1 MSQVTEETKGGCE
14 PAALH
19 KLILF
24 LAAGFA
30 ALSVVCSTVIG
41 VVNHDVTLFKWSVV
55 AAAGV
60 FSSAMG
66 AIGYSAGKLFEG
78 AIPNGMKSAMPTVGP
93 VGILEQSVAPLRS
106 DESPRRLDPDPR
118 SSRAFNGIADRNSA
132 EAARAGESAPRS
144 LSGGNLPLLAL
155 LLLPILS
162 LTGGCAGTSKLF
174 QTQAPAGV
182 NAITEDM
189 REYTAAADWDI
200 DHNGTVDAAE
210 LAAQAEE
217 IRLTDALAASVKVQ
231 NDITVE
237 GVESAWQP
245 VEPRWRRYVATDP
258 ILETPEDKRIRND
271 TGDSLNRLIQ
281 VEKDRQAAFR
291 SSLGLSA
298 LGGK

>member
-78 AIPNGMKSAMPTVGP
+78 AIPNGMKSATPMVGP
-93 VGILEQSVAPLRS
+93 VGILEQSVAPLRH
-106 DESPRRLDPDPR
+106 DET
-118 SSRAFNGIADRNSA
+118 
-132 EAARAGESAPRS
+132 AAAPAGRS
-144 LSGGNLPLLAL
+144 LTGGKLPLAAL

-182 NAITEDM
+182 NTITEDM